1 MSFGEEWVLRQR
13 VDSFSTD
20 DLRARVAALLPEG
33 VALKVTGKRSRRIQV
48 TFGADA
54 VETLAAKLASRPGQ
68 LDWDWR
74 EDMEAPSGGSYE
86 VLVELVKD
94 ELPLVRVSSNDG
106 NNRQAW
112 PIAFAIASSLAED
125 LGVLSDDEEA
135 RVKEGVPMFIEPG
148 RGSN

>member
-13 VDSFSTD
+13 VDSFSND
-20 DLRARVAALLPEG
+20 DLRARVAAILPEG
-33 VALKVTGKRSRRIQV
+33 VTLKVTGKRSSRTIQV

-74 EDMEAPSGGSYE
+74 KDIEAPPGGSYE
-86 VLVELVKD
+86 VFVELVKD

-106 NNRQAW
+106 DNRQAW

-135 RVKEGVPMFIEPG
+135 SMKEGAL
-148 RGSN
+148 SKLS